1 MKCVALAASRT
12 LWRVKSVIAHS
23 ENVTPDRSPPL
34 RQSENQNAEQTCSA
48 HRLLD
53 DLSLS
58 SRIVSRFADVP
69 SFFMSTDSNVARP
82 ARALV
87 RSIFVWMTLISCLP
101 RVMLRQHP
109 QFGHRGRM
117 LIGRVDYPD

>member
-12 LWRVKSVIAHS
+12 LSRLKSVIAHS

-53 DLSLS
+53 DLWLSL
-58 SRIVSRFADVP
+58 RILSRFADVP

-87 RSIFVWMTLISCLP
+87 RSIFVWMILISVPVTTACGVLA
-101 RVMLRQHP
+101 
-109 QFGHRGRM
+109 
-117 LIGRVDYPD
+117 